1 MGPAMRRDRVGV
13 IVCVRVCRRNY
24 TYKSQCRCKFKGVGG
39 IKKGTFL
46 VHLQPS

>member
-1 MGPAMRRDRVGV
+1 MGPAMRRGRVGV
-13 IVCVRVCRRNY
+13 NVCVRV
-24 TYKSQCRCKFKGVGG
+24 CRCKFKGVGG